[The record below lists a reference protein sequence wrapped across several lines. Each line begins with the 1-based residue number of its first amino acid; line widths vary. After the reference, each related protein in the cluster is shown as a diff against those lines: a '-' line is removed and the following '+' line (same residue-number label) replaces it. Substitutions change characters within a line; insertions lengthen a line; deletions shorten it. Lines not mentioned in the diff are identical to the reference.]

1 MFDSL
6 ILLLSDYFVKSF
18 WSLRVNG
25 LNIELIYSFA
35 IETIH
40 LKSVVEKMKLWR
52 LNIFEFQKTEEY
64 RIIQYFPTNLHKN
77 RFSCLKSFEN
87 EGKKKTKQKRC

>member
-40 LKSVVEKMKLWR
+40 LKSVVEKMKL
-52 LNIFEFQKTEEY
+52 
-64 RIIQYFPTNLHKN
+64 
-77 RFSCLKSFEN
+77 
-87 EGKKKTKQKRC
+87 